1 MMLITHSDDV
11 MTSRQQMEKDEKR
24 IAFELLRDPTLDAV
38 AIAKKLGLS
47 KQKVWRVIRKLE
59 ENGAIMARPA
69 CLNAKK
75 MGKRTF
81 LLLFERSSRPVD
93 DRFVDL
99 LLPPL
104 MIEEMEREGT
114 KAVVE
119 ESYYLNGVHDWAII
133 ITVDQ
138 HKDLLRWMEV
148 WRRDFGE
155 YYTKISQSE
164 IMWIHQRNSILNK
177 DRKELTD
184 AMGNPIAYSPRKQ
197 QPTKI

>member
-1 MMLITHSDDV
+1 
-11 MTSRQQMEKDEKR
+11 MTSRQQMEKDERK
-24 IAFELLRDPTLDAV
+24 IAFELLKDPTLDAV
-38 AIAKKLGLS
+38 TIAQKLGLS
-47 KQKVWRVIRKLE
+47 KQKVWRAIKKLE
-59 ENGAIMARPA
+59 ETGAIMAHPA
-69 CLNAKK
+69 CLNARK

-81 LLLFERSSRPVD
+81 LLLFERSSRPMD

-99 LLPPL
+99 LLPPKV
-104 MIEEMEREGT
+104 IGEMESEGV

-138 HKDLLRWMEV
+138 HKDLLRWIEA
-148 WRRDFGE
+148 WRRDYGE

-164 IMWIHQRNSILNK
+164 IMWVHQRNSILNH

-184 AMGNPIAYSPRKQ
+184 VMGYPNPAKRGRPLARD
-197 QPTKI
+197 